1 MTDIQ
6 IRDRTWSRLVTL
18 ADARGVSPAKMTELA
33 LSEFL
38 DRQADEDL
46 LRRSCAAAQRSKLTM
61 AAADAAIRQLRI
73 KRSAESQRG

>member
-1 MTDIQ
+1 MTDIH

-18 ADARGVSPAKMTELA
+18 AEARGVSPAKMTEQA

-46 LRRSCAAAQRSKLTM
+46 LRRSSAAAQRSKMTM
-61 AAADAAIRQLRI
+61 AAADVAIRRLRTN
-73 KRSAESQRG
+73 RSAESRRG